1 MKTIIGSDIK
11 IQYPS
16 KEITQWARDNLTVN
30 NPEFTTKLRMNLW
43 LGDTPETLSL
53 YERRGH
59 TLILPFGVLN
69 DILPML
75 KDTEVETDFVE
86 SELIDYQANVPLYD
100 YQEKA
105 VNKAVLNYYGIIQ
118 SPAGSGKTQMG
129 IALVSK
135 LRKRTLWLTHTKDLL
150 NQSKKRAEQYIDKSL
165 IGTITEGKV
174 DLGTGITFA
183 TIQTMCK
190 LDLYQYKHYFDVIIV
205 DECHRVAGTPTT
217 MTQFYK
223 VLNNLSCRHKYGL
236 SATVHRADG
245 MIKATYAVLGKIIHT
260 VSDEEVGDKIMKVG
274 VKTISTGI
282 AMDLSCMNTDG
293 TLNYAKMI
301 SSLCSNQKRN
311 ELIGKCILNNADCS
325 SLILS
330 DRLVHLDILYNG
342 LPKNLQE
349 KAVVIKG
356 STDKKLREKAIEDM
370 RKGKK
375 TIMFASYSLAKEGL
389 DIPRLERLFM
399 VSPQK
404 DYAIVTQAIGRIAR
418 KFEGKK
424 EPICYDFVDNSIYF
438 RKCFVKRS
446 TTYKKNKC
454 YFIKD

>member
-11 IQYPS
+11 IEYPS

-53 YERRGH
+53 YERRDH
-59 TLILPFGVLN
+59 TLVLPFGVLN

-75 KDTEVETDFVE
+75 SGTIETDFIE
-86 SELIDYQANVPLYD
+86 SEPIDYNANVPLYD
-100 YQEKA
+100 YQRDAVCKA
-105 VNKAVLNYYGIIQ
+105 MQAYYGIIQ

-174 DLGTGITFA
+174 NLGAGITFA

-190 LDLYQYKHYFDVIIV
+190 LDLYKYKHYFDVIIV

-274 VKTISTGI
+274 IKTVSTGI

-311 ELIGKCILNNADCS
+311 ELIGKCILDNADCS

-330 DRLVHLDILYNG
+330 DRLVHLDILYNS

-356 STDKKLREKAIEDM
+356 STDKKFREKAIEDM

-454 YFIKD
+454 YFVKD

>member
-1 MKTIIGSDIK
+1 MKVLISNNIK
-11 IQYPS
+11 IQYPT
-16 KEITQWARDNLTVN
+16 KEITQWARDNLTVR
-30 NPEFTTKLRMNLW
+30 NPEYTTKLKMNLW
-43 LGDTPETLSL
+43 LGNTPETLSL
-53 YERRGH
+53 YERQGS
-59 TLILPFGVLN
+59 TIILPFGTIMDLF
-69 DILPML
+69 PMFNGC
-75 KDTEVETDFVE
+75 EVETDIVDNE
-86 SELIDYQANVPLYD
+86 EIDYNANIPLYD

-105 VNKAVLNYYGIIQ
+105 VEKSMNEYFGIIQ

-129 IALVSK
+129 IALVSRLK
-135 LRKRTLWLTHTKDLL
+135 KRTLWLTHTKDLL
-150 NQSKKRAEQYIDKSL
+150 NQSKARAEQYIDKSL

-174 DLGTGITFA
+174 NIGTGITFA

-190 LDLYQYKHYFDVIIV
+190 LDLYQYQHYFDVIIV

-223 VLNNLSCRHKYGL
+223 VLNSLSCRHKYGL
-236 SATVHRADG
+236 SATVHRSDG

-260 VSDEEVGDKIMKVG
+260 VTDEEVGDKIMKVG
-274 VKTISTGI
+274 IKTVSTGI
-282 AMDLSCMNTDG
+282 SMDISCVNTDG

-301 SSLCSNQKRN
+301 SSLCSNKKRN
-311 ELIGKCILNNADCS
+311 DLIRECILENADCS

-330 DRLVHLDILYNG
+330 DRLVHLDVLYNS
-342 LPKNLQE
+342 LPEQMRE

-356 STDKKLREKAIEDM
+356 STDKKIREKAIEDM

-389 DIPRLERLFM
+389 DIPRLERLYM

-404 DYAIVTQAIGRIAR
+404 DYAIVTQSIGRIAR
-418 KFEGKK
+418 AFKGKK
-424 EPICYDFVDNSIYF
+424 DPICYDFVDNSIYF

-454 YFIKD
+454 YFVKD

>member
-1 MKTIIGSDIK
+1 
-11 IQYPS
+11 
-16 KEITQWARDNLTVN
+16 
-30 NPEFTTKLRMNLW
+30 
-43 LGDTPETLSL
+43 
-53 YERRGH
+53 
-59 TLILPFGVLN
+59 
-69 DILPML
+69 ML
-75 KDTEVETDFVE
+75 KDTQVETDFVE
-86 SELIDYQANVPLYD
+86 SEPIDYQAEVPLYD

-205 DECHRVAGTPTT
+205 DECHQVAGTPTT

-274 VKTISTGI
+274 IKTVSTGI

-311 ELIGKCILNNADCS
+311 ELIGKCILDNADCS

-330 DRLVHLDILYNG
+330 DRLVHLDILYNS

-370 RKGKK
+370 RQGKK

-454 YFIKD
+454 YFVKD